1 MCTYSVKIDDA
12 VLERAKPYFK
22 GSNAMQAWIEQQLEK
37 ALVEYTNRH
46 EQQRFTKNAG
56 SHFMKELKK
65 VDGDSNAF
73 FKLGG
78 ILGTPADNF
87 SWEQLRKDAVREK
100 YGI

>member
-12 VLERAKPYFK
+12 VLERAKPHFK

-37 ALVEYTNRH
+37 ALVEYTNRL
-46 EQQRFTKNAG
+46 EQQHLKKTD
-56 SHFMKELKK
+56 STHLMDELKR
-65 VDGDSNAF
+65 VEGDSDAF

-78 ILGTPADNF
+78 ILGSPANNF
-87 SWEQLRKDAVREK
+87 SWEQLREDAIGEK